1 VLWFRKLNRRE
12 SGRKQE
18 VSKIFTAPSRKSVHR
33 YQQKCRWEDRIK
45 PIVNTRPIPDVKI
58 RMEISD
64 NIFYFVSRYIND
76 FLKEVDDYYE

>member
-33 YQQKCRWEDRIK
+33 YQQKCRWVDTIK
-45 PIVNTRPIPDVKI
+45 PTVNTQPILDAKI